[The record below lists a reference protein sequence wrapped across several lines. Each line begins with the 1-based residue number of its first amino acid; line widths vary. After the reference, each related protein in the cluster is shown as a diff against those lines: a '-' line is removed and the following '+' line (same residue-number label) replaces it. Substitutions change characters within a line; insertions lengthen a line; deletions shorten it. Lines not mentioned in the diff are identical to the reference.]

1 MQGKDVTEDDFISL
15 CMNGLHIYDLDTF
28 YVEKQL
34 VKDKKSEITLKE
46 NERVYVA
53 KNPYHFEADF
63 KTVTKEEETSF
74 ITEVGAKM

>member
-1 MQGKDVTEDDFISL
+1 MQGKDITEDDFISL

-28 YVEKQL
+28 YVEQQL

-53 KNPYHFEADF
+53 KNP
-63 KTVTKEEETSF
+63 
-74 ITEVGAKM
+74 